1 VDIGQTVAASFQTP
15 TLFQIAK
22 DLSQM
27 QIDTSVAEADIG
39 HLRLDQ
45 IVHFTVDAFP
55 EREFTGTVKQV
66 RLNPTIQQNVVS
78 YNVIVAVQ
86 NDDGVL
92 LPGMTANVRFA
103 VNQKK
108 GVLRVPNAALRY
120 KPGEDSD
127 SGKPAQRESGKHA
140 VYRLEDGMPV
150 SAYIRT
156 GITDNTFTEI
166 VEGEIAEGD
175 NVVVRDLGDKEK
187 SGSKLKFR
195 MF

>member
-1 VDIGQTVAASFQTP
+1 MEQVQKEQPKFG
-15 TLFQIAK
+15 
-22 DLSQM
+22 LSQM

-39 HLRLDQ
+39 HLRLGQ
-45 IVHFTVDAFP
+45 TVHFGVDAFP

-78 YNVIVAVQ
+78 YNVIVAVP

-108 GVLRVPNAALRY
+108 QVLRVPNASLRY

-127 SGKPAQRESGKHA
+127 SGKTAPPERGKHA
-140 VYRLEDGMPV
+140 VYRLRLEDGKPV
-150 SAYIRT
+150 PVYVKT

-166 VEGEIAEGD
+166 VEGEIKEGEKL
-175 NVVVRDLGDKEK
+175 VVREVGEKDK

>member
-1 VDIGQTVAASFQTP
+1 TP

-45 IVHFTVDAFP
+45 TVHFTVDAFP

-78 YNVIVAVQ
+78 YNVIVAVP

-108 GVLRVPNAALRY
+108 DALRVPNAALRY
-120 KPGEDSD
+120 KPSEDTESV
-127 SGKPAQRESGKHA
+127 KPASRQPGQHP
-140 VYRLEDGMPV
+140 VYRLEDGKPAPSYV
-150 SAYIRT
+150 KT

-166 VEGEIAEGD
+166 VEGEIKEGD
-175 NVVVRDLGDKEK
+175 KVIVRDVGEKDK